1 MDQSLPA
8 PELVG
13 GDLEASG
20 PFGSI
25 TGGGADAVA
34 MSSDIVA
41 CLGGVLLLEKALRP
55 ACRVG
60 DCGGVPTD
68 ELEKQRYSYHNVI
81 RVFWGAPIKGQS
93 TPVST
98 RKIEFLHFQIEF
110 LHLSI
115 EF

>member
-1 MDQSLPA
+1 MEAADQSLPA

-25 TGGGADAVA
+25 TGGGGGAGGAVA

-55 ACRVG
+55 AGRVG

-68 ELEKQRYSYHNVI
+68 ELDKSSDIY
-81 RVFWGAPIKGQS
+81 
-93 TPVST
+93 T
-98 RKIEFLHFQIEF
+98 
-110 LHLSI
+110 LS
-115 EF
+115 FGMTK

>member
-1 MDQSLPA
+1 MEAADQSLPA

-25 TGGGADAVA
+25 TGGGGTDGAVA

-55 ACRVG
+55 AGRVG

-68 ELEKQRYSYHNVI
+68 ELDKSSDIYKY
-81 RVFWGAPIKGQS
+81 
-93 TPVST
+93 
-98 RKIEFLHFQIEF
+98 IEFWHD
-110 LHLSI
+110 
-115 EF
+115 

>member
-1 MDQSLPA
+1 MEADQSLPA

-13 GDLEASG
+13 GDLAASG

-25 TGGGADAVA
+25 TGGGADGAVA

-68 ELEKQRYSYHNVI
+68 ELEKQRY
-81 RVFWGAPIKGQS
+81 
-93 TPVST
+93 
-98 RKIEFLHFQIEF
+98 L
-110 LHLSI
+110 
-115 EF
+115 

>member
-1 MDQSLPA
+1 MEAADQSLPP

-68 ELEKQRYSYHNVI
+68 ELEKQRLFISQCHHNVMS
-81 RVFWGAPIKGQS
+81 FLGGAYQR
-93 TPVST
+93 PVHASQYP
-98 RKIEFLHFQIEF
+98 EN
-110 LHLSI
+110 
-115 EF
+115 

>member
-1 MDQSLPA
+1 MEADQSLPA

-13 GDLEASG
+13 GDLAASG

-25 TGGGADAVA
+25 TGGAVA

-68 ELEKQRYSYHNVI
+68 ELEKQRY
-81 RVFWGAPIKGQS
+81 
-93 TPVST
+93 
-98 RKIEFLHFQIEF
+98 L
-110 LHLSI
+110 
-115 EF
+115 

>member
-1 MDQSLPA
+1 VEADQSLPA

-13 GDLEASG
+13 GDLAASG
-20 PFGSI
+20 PFFGSI

-68 ELEKQRYSYHNVI
+68 EL
-81 RVFWGAPIKGQS
+81 
-93 TPVST
+93 
-98 RKIEFLHFQIEF
+98 
-110 LHLSI
+110 
-115 EF
+115 